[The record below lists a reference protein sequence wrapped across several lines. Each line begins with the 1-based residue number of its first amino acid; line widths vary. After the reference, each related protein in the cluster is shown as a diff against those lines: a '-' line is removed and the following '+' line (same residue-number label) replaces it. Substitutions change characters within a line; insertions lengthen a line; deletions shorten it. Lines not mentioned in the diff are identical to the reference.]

1 MGTEHVYLSLDI
13 GASSGRLFAVINNDE
28 KIYLDEISRFN
39 NKIYQRDDK
48 LYWDFG
54 HLFLEI
60 IEALKNGL
68 EKYPNAKSLGIDTW
82 GVDYGLIDND
92 GNLLENPRCYR
103 DQRGFKAKRQLET
116 FLSNVGSSFFSSHSP
131 QYLHLTAES

>member
-68 EKYPNAKSLGIDTW
+68 EKIS
-82 GVDYGLIDND
+82 
-92 GNLLENPRCYR
+92 
-103 DQRGFKAKRQLET
+103 
-116 FLSNVGSSFFSSHSP
+116 
-131 QYLHLTAES
+131 